1 MAVDNLAQ
9 DLPAIPGGVLQAGSG
24 GDAGWLA
31 VQIGLLWTL
40 ETIYL
45 LA

>member
-9 DLPAIPGGVLQAGSG
+9 DLLAISGGVLEAGSS
-24 GDAGWLA
+24 GDVGWLA

>member
-1 MAVDNLAQ
+1 MVVDSLVQ
-9 DLPAIPGGVLQAGSG
+9 GLLAIPGGVLEAGSS
-24 GDAGWLA
+24 GDVGWLA